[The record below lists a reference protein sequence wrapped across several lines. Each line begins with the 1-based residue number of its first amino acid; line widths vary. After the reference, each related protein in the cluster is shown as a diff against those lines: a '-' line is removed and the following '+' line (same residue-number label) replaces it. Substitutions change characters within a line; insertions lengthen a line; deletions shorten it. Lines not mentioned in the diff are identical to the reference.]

1 MNRSGRGIVVF
12 TLLALFTL
20 AGYAL
25 AKEAPDYSDPARWLA
40 LPSYTSMDTDVFYLY
55 PTACGA
61 KGHTVC
67 GAEDPCMQGGAQ
79 AHFERQLP
87 LFENLGDVY
96 APYYSQAAGYGNP
109 ASAADRSKLASGAP
123 GRDVFAAFEYYM
135 DNYNL
140 DRPFILV
147 GASQGAEI
155 LLHLLSEYMAENPSL
170 FRMMRGAYLIDCTVS
185 DEYLRANP
193 HLRFARTSDGGGVIV
208 SWSGSVS
215 GIPQDPLK
223 RQ

>member
-1 MNRSGRGIVVF
+1 MKRYSILCVLVF
-12 TLLALFTL
+12 VLGLCTP
-20 AGYAL
+20 AGAHG
-25 AKEAPDYSDPARWLA
+25 APDYSDPARWLA
-40 LPSYTSMDTDVFYLY
+40 LPSYTSMDTDIFYLY

-67 GAEDPCMQGGAQ
+67 GAEDPCMQEGAQ

-96 APYYSQAAGYGNP
+96 APYYSQAAGYANP
-109 ASAADRSKLASGAP
+109 ASAADRSKLVCGAP

-193 HLRFARTSDGGGVIV
+193 HLRFARTSDGGGFIV

-215 GIPQDPLK
+215 GVPGTSPEGK
-223 RQ
+223 